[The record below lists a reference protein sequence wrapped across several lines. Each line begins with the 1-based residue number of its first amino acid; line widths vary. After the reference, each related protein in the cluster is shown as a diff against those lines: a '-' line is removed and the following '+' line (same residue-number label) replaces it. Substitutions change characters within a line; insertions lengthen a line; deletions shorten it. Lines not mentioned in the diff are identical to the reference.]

1 MLQKSIY
8 LHLKKIYAR
17 SGFSL
22 SLIAALLLIQ
32 LPAYSQDTTTAKTD
46 SAQTI
51 PDTLLFRIQK
61 AQAAITEINA
71 TNKRGFGIPAIRTGL
86 NDVKKDLAPIKRD
99 IDASRKMIDSK
110 SLLSY
115 NLILKDALTKLTDWR
130 TALTKYNNDLQR
142 LSEQVIELSND
153 SVLMVSARD
162 TTEKRLYNTQLSS
175 IKLRLQT
182 AGKGTTAKLDTVSRL
197 LADVSAA
204 YLTVTDLQNNINDR
218 LRETGKSALSRE
230 SPYIW
235 SAPSSGPEGSSIGD
249 LIQSS
254 YEGQNKILGYFIS
267 TTWDNRILLLL
278 AGVLFYIW
286 VFRNYKSA
294 RKAELQQQIGELDFK
309 YLAPYPV
316 LATII
321 LVLNLTPLFEPDSP
335 SMYIELTQ
343 FLLLIAITVHFWKTL
358 PKADLNYWL
367 MIVALY
373 ILVIVTSMVVHD
385 AIWMR
390 LWLIALNFIALY
402 MGYYFF
408 KKLVRINVAERLI
421 KPVLFIFFALNV
433 LSIILNIFGRI
444 SLARVFSTTAII
456 GLTQIVGLAVL
467 IQILTDALELQ
478 IKVSSC
484 SNGLF
489 SRINLST
496 TRKSFKK
503 ILSVVAV
510 VLWLLVLLINLSIA
524 GGVFALLQHILN
536 RDRSFGSVKFTLN
549 NVLFFGVIVYL
560 ANMLQK
566 HVGVL
571 FGENNSL
578 KFDDKVEHKGSKLAL
593 IRLVILIIGVLLA
606 VTASGIPLDKLT
618 VVLGAL
624 SVGIGLGMQNIVNN
638 FVSGIIL
645 IFEKPF
651 RIGDYVELADKKG
664 KVQDIGIRSSKMLT
678 PQGSEV
684 IIPNGDLLSGRLVNW
699 TLSND
704 FLKTELVFKVNID
717 TDLQALS
724 KVIEEEIEKT
734 DKIVKNLPPEIL
746 INTILLDAVELKVL
760 VWITDIYS
768 EAGFKTDLYKRLLPR
783 FKELQ
788 VKVM

>member
-1 MLQKSIY
+1 MFLNTKYTAY
-8 LHLKKIYAR
+8 LPVTLLVMMA
-17 SGFSL
+17 F
-22 SLIAALLLIQ
+22 LLL
-32 LPAYSQDTTTAKTD
+32 PGMAVAQDSAAVKTD

-61 AQAAITEINA
+61 AQAAVTEINA
-71 TNKRGFGIPAIRTGL
+71 TNKRGFGIDNMRNGL
-86 NDVKKDLAPIKRD
+86 QSVREDIIPVKKELDAARKV
-99 IDASRKMIDSK
+99 IDTK

-115 NLILKDALTKLTDWR
+115 NLILKDALNRLTGWR
-130 TALTKYNNDLQR
+130 NALTKYNNDLQR
-142 LSEQVIELSND
+142 LADEVIQLSND
-153 SVLMVSARD
+153 SVLMVTAKD
-162 TTEKRLYNTQLSS
+162 TTEKRLYNTQLNE

-182 AGKGTTAKLDTVSRL
+182 AGERTTAKLDTVSRL
-197 LADVSAA
+197 LADVSAS
-204 YLTVTDLQNNINDR
+204 YLMVTDLQTLIAER
-218 LRETGKSALSRE
+218 LQQSGRSALGRE

-235 SAPSSGPEGSSIGD
+235 AAPISSGPGSSIDD
-249 LIQSS
+249 LLSAS
-254 YEGQNKILGYFIS
+254 FEGQAKILGYFIS
-267 TTWDNRILLLL
+267 STWDNRILLFLI
-278 AGVLFYIW
+278 GIGFYVW
-286 VFRNYKSA
+286 VYRNFKNSQKPDM
-294 RKAELQQQIGELDFK
+294 RQQLGNLTFSYIR
-309 YLAPYPV
+309 PYPI

-321 LVLNLTPLFEPDSP
+321 VMLNLTPLFEPDSP

-343 FLLLIAITVHFWKTL
+343 LLLLIAVTIHFWKTL
-358 PKADLNYWL
+358 PKKDMNYWL

-373 ILVIVTSMVVHD
+373 VVIILTNTVVHD

-390 LWLIALNFIALY
+390 LWLIFLNAASLY
-402 MGYYFF
+402 IGFYFY
-408 KKLVRINVAERLI
+408 KKLLKANIAQRLA
-421 KPVLFIFFALNV
+421 KPILVIFLGLNV
-433 LSIILNIFGRI
+433 FSILFNIFGRI
-444 SLARVFSTTAII
+444 SLAKVFSATAII
-456 GLTQIVGLAVL
+456 GLTQVIGLAAF
-467 IQILTDALELQ
+467 IQVISDALELQ

-489 SRINLST
+489 ARLNITST
-496 TRKSFKK
+496 RASFRR

-510 VLWLLVLLINLSIA
+510 ILWLLVFMINLSIA
-524 GGVFALLQHILN
+524 GGVFALVQQVLGKE
-536 RDRSFGSVKFTLN
+536 RTFGSVHFSLN
-549 NVLFFGVIVYL
+549 NVLFFAVIIYV

-566 HVGVL
+566 HVGIL
-571 FGENNSL
+571 FGESAV
-578 KFDDKVEHKGSKLAL
+578 KFEDKTEHKGSKLAL
-593 IRLVILIIGVLLA
+593 IRLIIVVIGVLLA

-704 FLKTELVFKVNID
+704 FLKTEVLFKVPSD
-717 TDLQALS
+717 ADLDALN
-724 KVIEEEIEKT
+724 KVIEEEVSKSANIL
-734 DKIVKNLPPEIL
+734 KNLPPEIL
-746 INTILLDAVELKVL
+746 INTIAADSVELKVI

-768 EAGFKTDLYKRLLPR
+768 EAGFKSEFLKRLLPR
-783 FKELQ
+783 LRELQ
-788 VKVM
+788 VKIL